1 MTYNYFVMKAVLF
14 FSLTLTLKIAF
25 ASLEVTGFS
34 DNQLCMF
41 AKDPPISEEVLSQ
54 INERAIICEDG
65 IAINESEILINKAS
79 ARALKLQRWNRMLRG
94 NGPVYST
101 SSGTNLKIDTFGDE
115 KSITID
121 RAF

>member
-1 MTYNYFVMKAVLF
+1 MKAIIF

-54 INERAIICEDG
+54 INERGITCNDG
-65 IAINESEILINKAS
+65 IVIIKSDMSTNKTSVISLRFKRWNKA
-79 ARALKLQRWNRMLRG
+79 LRG
-94 NGPVYST
+94 KGPVYST

>member
-1 MTYNYFVMKAVLF
+1 MKAVLF
-14 FSLTLTLKIAF
+14 ISLTLTLKIAF

-41 AKDPPISEEVLSQ
+41 AKDPPISEVVLSQ

-65 IAINESEILINKAS
+65 IAINESEILINKES
-79 ARALKLQRWNRMLRG
+79 ARAIKLKRWNRMLRG
-94 NGPVYST
+94 KGPVFST
-101 SSGTNLKIDTFGDE
+101 NSGTNLKIDTFGDE

>member
-1 MTYNYFVMKAVLF
+1 MTYNYFAMKSVLF

-41 AKDPPISEEVLSQ
+41 AKDPPISEEVLSE
-54 INERAIICEDG
+54 INEREIACNDG
-65 IAINESEILINKAS
+65 VASIKSDILTNKSSTLSLRFKKWSKA
-79 ARALKLQRWNRMLRG
+79 LRG
-94 NGPVYST
+94 KGPLYST
-101 SSGTNLKIDTFGDE
+101 NSGTNLKIDTFGDK
-115 KSITID
+115 KSIIID

>member
-1 MTYNYFVMKAVLF
+1 MKAFLF
-14 FSLTLTLKIAF
+14 ISLTLILKISF
-25 ASLEVTGFS
+25 ASLEITGFS
-34 DNQLCMF
+34 GNQLCMF

-94 NGPVYST
+94 KGPVYST
-101 SSGTNLKIDTFGDE
+101 RSGTNFKIDTLGEE
-115 KSITID
+115 KSIIID
-121 RAF
+121 KTF

>member
-1 MTYNYFVMKAVLF
+1 MTYNYFVMKMVLF
-14 FSLTLTLKIAF
+14 ISLTLTLKIAY
-25 ASLEVTGFS
+25 AALEVSGFS

-54 INERAIICEDG
+54 INERVIICEDG

-94 NGPVYST
+94 KGPVYST
-101 SSGTNLKIDTFGDE
+101 SSGTNLKVDTFGDE

>member
-1 MTYNYFVMKAVLF
+1 MKTVLF
-14 FSLTLTLKIAF
+14 TSLTLVLKIAF
-25 ASLEVTGFS
+25 ASLEFSGFS
-34 DNQLCMF
+34 DNQICMF

-65 IAINESEILINKAS
+65 IAIDESEILINKAS

-94 NGPVYST
+94 KGPVYST
-101 SSGTNLKIDTFGDE
+101 RSGTNFKIDTFGDE

>member
-1 MTYNYFVMKAVLF
+1 MKIVLF
-14 FSLTLTLKIAF
+14 ISLTLTLKIAY
-25 ASLEVTGFS
+25 ASLEVSGFS

-65 IAINESEILINKAS
+65 IAINESEILINKVS

-94 NGPVYST
+94 KGPVYST
-101 SSGTNLKIDTFGDE
+101 NSGTNFKIDTLGEE

-121 RAF
+121 KTF